1 MRLNPIRSHDG
12 AGSRTL
18 GSHRGGHREC
28 QLYLQRDSQRGRDPG
43 VEPDS
48 EFTAT
53 NSLKCGFRRTSA
65 RLFQPTS
72 SRDADRELLCDAL
85 CSWPGSGDGRGAG
98 KALVGID
105 CCLMCRWLGCQLCS
119 RIGNDVGWPTGRPPG
134 RPGASPGAS
143 PLCCVDCSTIDCPAF
158 CSTGCRVRCPSCR
171 NEVLDA
177 CAVYRCALY

>member
-119 RIGNDVGWPTGRPPG
+119 RIGNDVGLPPGRPPG

-143 PLCCVDCSTIDCPAF
+143 PLCCIDCSIIVCPTFNPDGSRALGPV
-158 CSTGCRVRCPSCR
+158 CHY
-171 NEVLDA
+171 EVHYA
-177 CAVYRCALY
+177 CADCHGVLY